1 MVKKITRATIG
12 TEVEQAIIQETQAVS
27 KFLQDFKNFAL
38 KGNVVDLAV
47 GVIIGAA
54 FGKIVTSLVDDV
66 IMPPLG
72 LLIGK
77 VDFSELFW
85 VLHTPEGAPEV
96 FNTIEA
102 AKKAG
107 AVTLNYGLFINTVL
121 QFLIIAFAIFV
132 IIKQISRLQRHQEEE
147 AAAAPPPRQ
156 EVLLAEIRDL
166 LKKQ

>member
-1 MVKKITRATIG
+1 MN
-12 TEVEQAIIQETQAVS
+12 
-27 KFLQDFKNFAL
+27 KFLNDFKSFAL

-72 LLIGK
+72 LLIGQ

-85 VLHTPEGAPEV
+85 VLHSPEGQPAA
-96 FNTIEA
+96 FATIAA

-107 AVTLNYGLFINTVL
+107 AVTLNYGLFINTIL
-121 QFLIIAFAIFV
+121 QFLIVALAIFV
-132 IIKQISRLQRHQEEE
+132 IIKQISRLQRHEKEA

-156 EVLLAEIRDL
+156 EILLAEIRDL
-166 LKKQ
+166 LKK

>member
-1 MVKKITRATIG
+1 MVKQLKPGKIG
-12 TEVEQAIIQETQAVS
+12 KNVGKAIVQETQFVN
-27 KFLQDFKNFAL
+27 KFFNDFKSFAL

-85 VLHTPEGAPEV
+85 VLHSPEGAPEV
-96 FNTIEA
+96 FKTIDA

-107 AVTLNYGLFINTVL
+107 AVTLNYGLFINTIL
-121 QFLIIAFAIFV
+121 QFLIVAFAIFV
-132 IIKQISRLQRHQEEE
+132 IIKQISRLQRHQEQQ

-166 LKKQ
+166 LKK

>member
-1 MVKKITRATIG
+1 MMKNYFNGKIDTPL
-12 TEVEQAIIQETQAVS
+12 EEAIAKEAQFMN
-27 KFLQDFKNFAL
+27 KFLNDFKSFAL

-85 VLHTPEGAPEV
+85 VLHSPEGAPAT
-96 FNTIEA
+96 FATIAA

-107 AVTLNYGLFINTVL
+107 AVTLNYGLFINTIL
-121 QFLIIAFAIFV
+121 QFLIVALAIFV
-132 IIKQISRLQRHQEEE
+132 IIKQISRLQRHEKEA

-156 EVLLAEIRDL
+156 EILLAEIRDL
-166 LKKQ
+166 LKK

>member
-1 MVKKITRATIG
+1 MVKKPNPAKIG
-12 TEVEQAIIQETQAVS
+12 KHVGKAILQETKIVNR
-27 KFLQDFKNFAL
+27 FFNDFKSFAL

-54 FGKIVTSLVDDV
+54 FGKIVTSLVDDI

-85 VLHTPEGAPEV
+85 VLHAPESAPEV
-96 FNTIEA
+96 FKTIDA

-121 QFLIIAFAIFV
+121 QFLIVAFAIFI
-132 IIKQISRLQRHQEEE
+132 IIKQISRLQRNQAEE

-166 LKKQ
+166 LKK